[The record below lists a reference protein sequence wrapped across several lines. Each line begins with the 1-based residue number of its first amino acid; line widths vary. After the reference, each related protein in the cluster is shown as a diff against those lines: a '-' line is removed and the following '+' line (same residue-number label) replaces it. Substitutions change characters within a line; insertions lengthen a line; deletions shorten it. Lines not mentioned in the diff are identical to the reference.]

1 MITVICV
8 ICGLNHL
15 EKKDV
20 PKSDRI
26 TQSIYK
32 SQKNF
37 YDPAINNIARNIGRN
52 KQSGNPNHPF
62 QLKVFVNYVATS
74 SLDSHPPLS
83 YTFRNSCQMNAWV

>member
-1 MITVICV
+1 MIRVICV

-15 EKKDV
+15 EKKDA

-52 KQSGNPNHPF
+52 KQSGNPH
-62 QLKVFVNYVATS
+62 S
-74 SLDSHPPLS
+74 SLSIKSFCELPSNQLP
-83 YTFRNSCQMNAWV
+83 